1 MRTKAIMVG
10 LTMLGALLVGIVPA
24 AAQIQGGRS
33 ELHLY
38 AGELFGGDLTDKSV
52 SGRKPKL
59 DDDVTYGIRYGYD
72 FSDAW
77 GFEVSAGYNPNS
89 ATNAPGGDINLNLT
103 TVDLDAVWHFN
114 PKARTVGYL
123 TFGAGYAIASLDDP
137 IRGTVGVQTVS
148 IGDDSGFSLN
158 AGVGAKFFA
167 TKDFLIRVEARY
179 RYLDSLVDRFNT
191 SLNTVETTA
200 GVGWAF

>member
-1 MRTKAIMVG
+1 MRSKAIMVG
-10 LTMLGALLVGIVPA
+10 LAMLGALLVGTAPA
-24 AAQIQGGRS
+24 AAQVQGGRS

-38 AGELFGGDLTDKSV
+38 AGELFGDDLTDKEV

-72 FSDAW
+72 FNDAW
-77 GFEVSAGYNPNS
+77 GFEVSAGYSPNS
-89 ATNAPGGDINLNLT
+89 ATNVPGGDINLNLT

-123 TFGAGYAIASLDDP
+123 TFGAGYAMASLDDP

-167 TKDFLIRVEARY
+167 TKDFMIRVEARY
-179 RYLDSLVDRFNT
+179 RYIDALVDRFDT